1 MQQDNK
7 LSSHVEMTLNE
18 MTLKERQSFAARATL
33 VEATMTCLDMF
44 GYSDTSINRIQ
55 EAANVSRGA
64 ITHHFPTKEDLIVA
78 TLDRLLI
85 ATLRP
90 SLPSKKADSDR
101 RLAADLHYIA
111 RGLSRSREGR
121 ALVEILVAMR
131 TDKHLRDRVSPR
143 LQEWDQ
149 MIGKAITSYYEAVS
163 GNEEDL
169 VLIWAIIRSFLRGL
183 ILQEPFSSKEATIE
197 SMITRLGEIF
207 DPLLRPRS
215 KPKQFQTSE
224 EVHDA
229 KPL

>member
-1 MQQDNK
+1 MSDK
-7 LSSHVEMTLNE
+7 LPTIPNATPD

-33 VEATMTCLDMF
+33 VEATMGCLDRF

-64 ITHHFPTKEDLIVA
+64 LTHHFPTKEDLIVA

-85 ATLRP
+85 TTLRP
-90 SLPSKKADSDR
+90 SLPSKRADSDKG
-101 RLAADLHYIA
+101 LVGDLHYIA

-131 TDKHLRDRVSPR
+131 TDKNLRDRVSPR

-149 MIGKAITSYYEAVS
+149 MIGEAITGYYEAVS

-169 VLIWAIIRSFLRGL
+169 VLIWTIMRSFLRGL
-183 ILQEPFSSKEATIE
+183 ILQEPFSPDERKIE
-197 SMITRLGEIF
+197 TMITRMGEIF
-207 DPLLRPRS
+207 NPLLRPRS
-215 KPKQFQTSE
+215 KLEHLETYQRDKN
-224 EVHDA
+224 A
-229 KPL
+229 KSL